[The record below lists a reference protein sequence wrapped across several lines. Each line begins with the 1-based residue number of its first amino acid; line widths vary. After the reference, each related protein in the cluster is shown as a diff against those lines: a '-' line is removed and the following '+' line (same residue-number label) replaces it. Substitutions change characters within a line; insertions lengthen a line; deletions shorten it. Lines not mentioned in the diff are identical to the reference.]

1 MEWLNGVGAFLS
13 GASGGVV
20 GGLFGI
26 AGKYF
31 QRKQEMEAQ
40 EKERRHEIALLELQS
55 KTRSQETEQE
65 IEVAREDGRWRGLEQ
80 SLKADAA
87 TGPLPTWVLAA
98 RSLAR
103 LAFTVLLGGLTL
115 WIWVDLMAAV
125 TAPPGA
131 SSLAAAIPPDA
142 AAGLLNYIVC
152 SIVFAFST
160 AVAWWF
166 GDRALSPPGHKHR

>member
-20 GGLFGI
+20 GGLFGL

-31 QRKQEMEAQ
+31 QRRQEMEAL
-40 EKERRHEIALLELQS
+40 EKERDHEIRLLELQRE
-55 KTRSQETEQE
+55 TRSEETEQE

-80 SLKADAA
+80 SLRADAA
-87 TGPLPTWVLAA
+87 HGPLPVWVVSA

-103 LAFTVLLGGLTL
+103 LGFTLLLGALTL
-115 WIWVDLMAAV
+115 WIWTDLMAAV
-125 TAPPGA
+125 AGPGESA
-131 SSLAAAIPPDA
+131 LAAVIPPEA

-152 SIVFAFST
+152 SVVFAFST

-166 GDRALSPPGHKHR
+166 GDRALSPPGAKHR

>member
-31 QRKQEMEAQ
+31 QRRQEMEAE
-40 EKERRHEIALLELQS
+40 EKARAHEIALLELQQRG
-55 KTRSQETEQE
+55 RSQETEQE

-80 SLKADAA
+80 SLRADAA
-87 TGPLPTWVLAA
+87 QGPLPVWVVSA

-103 LAFTVLLGGLTL
+103 LGFTLLLGALTL
-115 WIWVDLMAAV
+115 WIWNDLMAAV
-125 TAPPGA
+125 TAPGESA
-131 SSLAAAIPPDA
+131 LAVVIPPEA
-142 AAGLLNYIVC
+142 AAGLLNYLVC
-152 SIVFAFST
+152 SVVFAFST

-166 GDRALSPPGHKHR
+166 GDRALSPPGAKHR